1 MCYGEMDEYINVVRK
16 MNESSDGPTSVFF
29 AGTLEPSWLNLFG
42 FAIVVLMLVPNII
55 YGIKYKER
63 ENLCRNK
70 WMNIL
75 EQIGRFASIF
85 LMIFHVGV
93 AELGFGSVNAFLV
106 YLFGNIVLLLA
117 YFVIW
122 MLFFKKNTLWKG
134 MALAI
139 IPTFLFLLS
148 GLTMRHT
155 LLVGSAILFGIG
167 HIYVS
172 YVNYKEFG

>member
-1 MCYGEMDEYINVVRK
+1 MDDWINIVRG
-16 MNESSDGPTSVFF
+16 MQETSDGPTAVFF

-42 FAIVVLMLVPNII
+42 AVIVILVLVPNII
-55 YGIKYKER
+55 YATKYRER
-63 ENLCRNK
+63 KNLCENK
-70 WMNIL
+70 AMNIV

-85 LMIFHVGV
+85 LMIFHIGV
-93 AELGFGSVNAFLV
+93 AELGFGSVEAFLV

-122 MLFFKKNTLWKG
+122 ILFFKKNTLGKG

-148 GLTMRHT
+148 GLTMRHV
-155 LLVGSAILFGIG
+155 LLVCSAIIFGIG

-172 YVNYKEFG
+172 YINYKDLESVSL

>member
-1 MCYGEMDEYINVVRK
+1 MDELVNIIRG
-16 MNESSDGPTSVFF
+16 MQETSDGPTSVFF

-42 FAIVVLMLVPNII
+42 TVIVILMLVPNII
-55 YGIKYKER
+55 YAIKHR
-63 ENLCRNK
+63 EMKNLCEK
-70 WMNIL
+70 KVMNIL

-85 LMIFHVGV
+85 LMMFHIGV
-93 AELGFGSVNAFLV
+93 AELGFGSVEAFLV
-106 YLFGNIVLLLA
+106 YFFGNIVLLLA

-122 MLFFKKNTLWKG
+122 ILFFKKNTLGKG

-148 GLTMRHT
+148 GLTMRYW
-155 LLVGSAILFGIG
+155 LLVCSAIIFGIG

-172 YVNYKEFG
+172 YANYKDLGTASV

>member
-1 MCYGEMDEYINVVRK
+1 MIGKV
-16 MNESSDGPTSVFF
+16 NESPDGPTSVFI

-42 FAIVVLMLVPNII
+42 LVIVVMMLVPNVI
-55 YGIKYKER
+55 YGIKYKDR
-63 ENLCRNK
+63 ENLCKNQ

-93 AELGFGSVNAFLV
+93 AELGFGSVLAFLV

-122 MLFFKKNTLWKG
+122 ILFFKKNTLWKG

-148 GLTMRHT
+148 GCTMRH
-155 LLVGSAILFGIG
+155 LFLVGSGILFGIG

-172 YVNYKEFG
+172 YVNYKELGMAK